1 MTTHDLLLAL
11 AFAVVAALYGAVGHG
26 GASGYLAVMGLAGWT
41 AAAMR
46 PTALVLNL
54 IVSLTGT
61 ILFHRGGWLRLRLLL
76 NLLLR
81 RRGLLRLLE
90 QSGRGLNC
98 HASC

>member
-1 MTTHDLLLAL
+1 MTAHDLLLAL

-61 ILFHRGGWLRLRLLL
+61 ILFHRGGWLRLRS
-76 NLLLR
+76 
-81 RRGLLRLLE
+81 GLGAAPVNQAAERLIAL
-90 QSGRGLNC
+90 GIRPL
-98 HASC
+98 A